1 MAMQLRLTPDE
12 DKMLAELAEDGSTSK
27 NQLIASLVRE
37 AWERKKSRAL
47 TFSLLNEISSERSDL
62 LDRLAQ

>member
-37 AWERKKSRAL
+37 AWERKKSRAF